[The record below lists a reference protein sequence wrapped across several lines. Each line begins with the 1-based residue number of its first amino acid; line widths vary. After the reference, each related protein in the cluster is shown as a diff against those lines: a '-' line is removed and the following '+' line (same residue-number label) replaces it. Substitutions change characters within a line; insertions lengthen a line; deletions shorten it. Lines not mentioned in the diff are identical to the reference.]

1 MPTYILL
8 YDGVCGLCNRII
20 QFVLRHD
27 RKEVFR
33 FAALQTQLATRILR
47 RHGENPSA
55 LDTVYVVVN
64 YDRPDESLLTRSDA
78 VFFTLKQFPGFW
90 PVLGKAGSVLPRRL
104 RDALYRLVARR
115 RYRIFGRYDSC
126 PVPSPETKAR
136 FLE

>member
-8 YDGVCGLCNRII
+8 YDGVCGLCNRIV
-20 QFVLRHD
+20 QFVLRRD
-27 RKEVFR
+27 REQVFR
-33 FAALQTQLATRILR
+33 FAALQTQLAARILR

-78 VFFTLKQFPGFW
+78 VLFTLKQFPGFW
-90 PVLGKAGSVLPRRL
+90 PVLGKLGSVLPRRL
-104 RDALYRLVARR
+104 RDILYRLVAGQ
-115 RYRIFGRYDSC
+115 RYGIFGRHDSC